1 MTHPTSNILAF
12 PRMRP
17 MPAPVLPVPEPRPE
31 PDLVRRLEATK
42 ISYDD
47 RASHV
52 ATIVGASISFARRK
66 GVCLDSLPPQLRTW
80 LLALCGE
87 GDPTCRM
94 VEDWLTGNQRYRSQ
108 PVGEDL

>member
-12 PRMRP
+12 PRMKR

-31 PDLVRRLEATK
+31 PVRHVEPARV
-42 ISYDD
+42 SRDD

-52 ATIVGASISFARRK
+52 ATIVGASIGFARRK
-66 GVCLDSLPPQLRTW
+66 GVRLDNLPPQLRTW
-80 LLALCGE
+80 LLALCRE

-94 VEDWLTGNQRYRSQ
+94 VQDWLTGNQRYRSQ
-108 PVGEDL
+108 PPAEDL